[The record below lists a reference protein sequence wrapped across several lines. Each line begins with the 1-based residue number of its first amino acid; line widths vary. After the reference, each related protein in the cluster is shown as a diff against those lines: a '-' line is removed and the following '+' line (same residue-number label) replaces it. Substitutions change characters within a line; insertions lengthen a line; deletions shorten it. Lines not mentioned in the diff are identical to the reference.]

1 MLILSVSKI
10 PKRTFMIS
18 NLIVIL
24 KESST
29 DFKSFQNMLTFVQWK
44 KRCSMVSNSFSQKSH
59 KGESTFLNLN
69 SILFVYKILFNILY
83 WNSLNL
89 VSNVVLKGSRY
100 IFSQSNW
107 NVCVLNTHLS
117 KVFQKASLSLRKE
130 TILSCPSKSAASNI
144 FWHSVSLRATQVK
157 DWSWAWD
164 GKIGDCELC
173 CWQ

>member
-1 MLILSVSKI
+1 
-10 PKRTFMIS
+10 MIS

-29 DFKSFQNMLTFVQWK
+29 DFKSFQYMLTFLQWK
-44 KRCSMVSNSFSQKSH
+44 KRCSMVSNSFPQKSH

-107 NVCVLNTHLS
+107 DVYVL
-117 KVFQKASLSLRKE
+117 KASLYFFLRCWYTGYLRNKTE
-130 TILSCPSKSAASNI
+130 TQLTCHLKLLLIK
-144 FWHSVSLRATQVK
+144 V
-157 DWSWAWD
+157 
-164 GKIGDCELC
+164 
-173 CWQ
+173 

>member
-1 MLILSVSKI
+1 MLILSLSKI
-10 PKRTFMIS
+10 PKRTSLIS
-18 NLIVIL
+18 NLTVIFTEL
-24 KESST
+24 SNT
-29 DFKSFQNMLTFVQWK
+29 FKSSQNIHTFGQWK

-107 NVCVLNTHLS
+107 DACVL
-117 KVFQKASLSLRKE
+117 KASLYFFCAVGILDILETKLSYNNFDLRFCKL
-130 TILSCPSKSAASNI
+130 TFFPWIRKLKSVWIRS
-144 FWHSVSLRATQVK
+144 
-157 DWSWAWD
+157 
-164 GKIGDCELC
+164 
-173 CWQ
+173 